1 MTREQAKQMLITLG
15 IEEPTDEQI
24 TSYLNSVNG
33 EVQKEK
39 TKLQTDKAEFERLK
53 KVEEELEVERNK
65 NLTAEQ
71 KLQAELEKA
80 QLMQK
85 DFAKKTNQLEVEK
98 LFVGAGLTKDDY
110 TEYIDLLVSDNAE
123 TSLKLA
129 NGLIGTL
136 TKQKEATEK
145 KVKAD
150 LLNGT
155 PLPDGG
161 KGTGDTK
168 TEAEKFVEGLIE
180 TKANADKASQEAL
193 NYYTGGNK

>member
-1 MTREQAKQMLITLG
+1 MSREEARKLLITFG

-24 TSYLNSVNG
+24 TNYLNSVNG

-39 TKLQTDKAEFERLK
+39 TKLQTDKAELERLK
-53 KVEEELEVERNK
+53 KVEEELEAEKNK

-98 LFVGAGLTKDDY
+98 ILVGAGLTKEDY
-110 TEYIDLLVSDNAE
+110 AEYIDLLVSENAE

-161 KGTGDTK
+161 RGTGDTK
-168 TEAEKFVEGLIE
+168 TEAEKFVEGLVE
-180 TKANADKASQEAL
+180 TKVNADKASQEAL